1 LKDVKIVP
9 AVLTDDPAAFE
20 YMLNQLES
28 FAPSAQIDIMDGQF
42 VPSLSIPPEV
52 LGRYKPRF
60 ASEIHLMTLNPEE
73 YLTYC
78 KQHGAF
84 RVIFHFEAT
93 TRPEYVISRIKEL
106 GFQAGLA
113 VNPETPVS
121 DFAYLVPQL
130 DMVLFMS
137 VIPGFYGAPFIP
149 EVLLKV
155 KEFKHRFPETEIGLD
170 GGAKEGNIPE
180 IVAAGVND
188 ICVGSA
194 IFRQTDPKSSYLYLD
209 KLAKNA
215 AKEAGI

>member
-1 LKDVKIVP
+1 MKDVKVVP
-9 AVLTDDPAAFE
+9 AILTDDPAAFE
-20 YMLNQLES
+20 SMIKQSEG
-28 FAPSAQIDIMDGQF
+28 FAPVAQIDIMDGQF

-52 LGRYKPRF
+52 LGRYKPSF

-78 KQHGAF
+78 KQHGAR

-93 TRPEYVISRIKEL
+93 PRPEYVISRIKEM
-106 GFQAGLA
+106 GFKVGLA
-113 VNPETPVS
+113 VNPETSVAE
-121 DFAYLVPQL
+121 FAHLVPQV

-155 KEFKHRFPETEIGLD
+155 KEFKRRFPETEIGLD
-170 GGAKEGNIPE
+170 GGAKQSNIPE

-194 IFRQTDPKSSYLYLD
+194 IFRQSDPQSSYLYLD
-209 KLAKNA
+209 KLAKNS
-215 AKEAGI
+215 AKEAGL